1 MEKTNKN
8 LDRFLNA
15 TEFKQTPKKETP
27 NINDENHLGTYQDLM
42 SLINE
47 LEHFYNHRGRK
58 FFDLIEDEE
67 ERIKLQDQIFDLK
80 ENLKDNY
87 EEMEGD
93 E

>member
-1 MEKTNKN
+1 M
-8 LDRFLNA
+8 
-15 TEFKQTPKKETP
+15 KKETP

-47 LEHFYNHRGRK
+47 LERFYDHRGRK

>member
-1 MEKTNKN
+1 MEKT
-8 LDRFLNA
+8 
-15 TEFKQTPKKETP
+15 KKETP

-47 LEHFYNHRGRK
+47 LERFYDHRGRK

>member
-1 MEKTNKN
+1 MEKT
-8 LDRFLNA
+8 
-15 TEFKQTPKKETP
+15 KKETP
-27 NINDENHLGTYQDLM
+27 NINDKNHYGTYQDLM

-47 LEHFYNHRGRK
+47 LEHFYDHRGRK
-58 FFDLIEDEE
+58 FFNLIEDEE

>member
-1 MEKTNKN
+1 MEKT
-8 LDRFLNA
+8 
-15 TEFKQTPKKETP
+15 KKETP

-47 LEHFYNHRGRK
+47 LERFYDHRGRK

-87 EEMEGD
+87 EEMEGS

>member
-1 MEKTNKN
+1 MEKT
-8 LDRFLNA
+8 
-15 TEFKQTPKKETP
+15 KKETP
-27 NINDENHLGTYQDLM
+27 NINDKNHYGTYQDLM

-47 LEHFYNHRGRK
+47 LEHFYDHRGRK

>member
-1 MEKTNKN
+1 MEKT
-8 LDRFLNA
+8 
-15 TEFKQTPKKETP
+15 KKETP

-47 LEHFYNHRGRK
+47 LERFYDHRGRK
-58 FFDLIEDEE
+58 F
-67 ERIKLQDQIFDLK
+67 FDLK

-87 EEMEGD
+87 EEMEGG

>member
-1 MEKTNKN
+1 MEKT
-8 LDRFLNA
+8 
-15 TEFKQTPKKETP
+15 KKETTQP

-47 LEHFYNHRGRK
+47 LERFYDHRGRK
-58 FFDLIEDEE
+58 FFDLIEDGE

-87 EEMEGD
+87 EEMEGG

>member
-1 MEKTNKN
+1 MEKT
-8 LDRFLNA
+8 
-15 TEFKQTPKKETP
+15 KKETP

-47 LEHFYNHRGRK
+47 LERFYDHRGRK

-67 ERIKLQDQIFDLK
+67 ERIKLKDQIFDLK

>member
-1 MEKTNKN
+1 MEKT
-8 LDRFLNA
+8 
-15 TEFKQTPKKETP
+15 KKETP
-27 NINDENHLGTYQDLM
+27 NINDKNHYGTYQDLM

-47 LEHFYNHRGRK
+47 LERFYDHRGRK

-87 EEMEGD
+87 EEMEGG

>member
-1 MEKTNKN
+1 MEET
-8 LDRFLNA
+8 
-15 TEFKQTPKKETP
+15 KKEAP
-27 NINDENHLGTYQDLM
+27 NINDKNHYGTYQDLM

-47 LEHFYNHRGRK
+47 LERFYDHRGRK

-87 EEMEGD
+87 EEMEGG

>member
-1 MEKTNKN
+1 MEKT
-8 LDRFLNA
+8 
-15 TEFKQTPKKETP
+15 KKETP
-27 NINDENHLGTYQDLM
+27 NINDKNHYGTYQDLM

-47 LEHFYNHRGRK
+47 LERFYDHRGRK

-67 ERIKLQDQIFDLK
+67 ERIKLKDQIFDLK

>member
-1 MEKTNKN
+1 MEKT
-8 LDRFLNA
+8 
-15 TEFKQTPKKETP
+15 KKETP
-27 NINDENHLGTYQDLM
+27 NINDKNHYGTYQDLM

-47 LEHFYNHRGRK
+47 LERFYDHRGRK

>member
-1 MEKTNKN
+1 MEKT
-8 LDRFLNA
+8 
-15 TEFKQTPKKETP
+15 KKETP
-27 NINDENHLGTYQDLM
+27 NINDKNHYGTYQDLM

-67 ERIKLQDQIFDLK
+67 DRIKLQDQIFDLK

>member
-1 MEKTNKN
+1 MEKT
-8 LDRFLNA
+8 
-15 TEFKQTPKKETP
+15 KKETP

-47 LEHFYNHRGRK
+47 LERFYDHRGRK

-67 ERIKLQDQIFDLK
+67 ERIKLQDQILDLK

-87 EEMEGD
+87 EEMEGG

>member
-1 MEKTNKN
+1 MEKT
-8 LDRFLNA
+8 
-15 TEFKQTPKKETP
+15 KKETP
-27 NINDENHLGTYQDLM
+27 NINDKNHYGTYQDLM

-47 LEHFYNHRGRK
+47 LERFYDHRGRK

-87 EEMEGD
+87 EDMEGG

>member
-1 MEKTNKN
+1 
-8 LDRFLNA
+8 
-15 TEFKQTPKKETP
+15 
-27 NINDENHLGTYQDLM
+27 M

-47 LEHFYNHRGRK
+47 LEHFYDHRGRK
-58 FFDLIEDEE
+58 FFNLIEDEE